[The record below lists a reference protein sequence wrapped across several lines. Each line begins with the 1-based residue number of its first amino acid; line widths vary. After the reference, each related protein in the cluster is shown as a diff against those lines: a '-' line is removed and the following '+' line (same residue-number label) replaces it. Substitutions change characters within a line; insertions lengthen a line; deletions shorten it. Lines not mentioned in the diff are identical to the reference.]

1 MAHHAGTSG
10 EGQGSIE
17 QFLLHIIRQLLV
29 PAYLLE
35 QLDVSCRELHSRT
48 AESHTAVGASQKLED
63 QILRLVTR
71 LDYWLRVCNPTI
83 LHWRAE
89 EGVSNINI
97 DIVFYL
103 FLSRPLTASKNVLE
117 NILFRFSFDTFS
129 YSKLDCAS

>member
-17 QFLLHIIRQLLV
+17 QFLLHIISQLLV

-48 AESHTAVGASQKLED
+48 VKSHTAVGASQKLED